1 MLDDECFDRDQIE
14 KMQIAIQAPLP
25 EELEMYME
33 KHSKPMQLPFNNAN
47 ATAWRD
53 DPLACDSADF
63 DPEFIA
69 IDRERR
75 KKFFIDRHERPA
87 ELTE

>member
-1 MLDDECFDRDQIE
+1 
-14 KMQIAIQAPLP
+14 
-25 EELEMYME
+25 
-33 KHSKPMQLPFNNAN
+33 MQLPFNNAN

-53 DPLACDSADF
+53 DSKAVDSADF
-63 DPEFIA
+63 DPEFLA

-75 KKFFIDRHERPA
+75 KRFFIERFEKPK